1 VLIMATVIV
10 GPWAAPTTT
19 TPTRSVARSASGFL
33 GLGGLRLTRRGR
45 LVTVLLALAV
55 AVPTG
60 VFGAQAV
67 AGTPAEAV
75 EVQLHTV
82 APGETLWQFAR
93 NLAAPGQDLRE
104 VVRDLRELNGMETS
118 ALRAGQV
125 VAIPRG

>member
-1 VLIMATVIV
+1 MATVIV
-10 GPWAAPTTT
+10 GPWAVPPTTAA
-19 TPTRSVARSASGFL
+19 PARLEESSASGFL

-67 AGTPAEAV
+67 AGTPVEPV
-75 EVQLHTV
+75 EVRLHTV
-82 APGETLWQFAR
+82 VPGETLWQFAR
-93 NLAAPGQDLRE
+93 NLAEPGQDLRE

-125 VAIPRG
+125 VAIPRD